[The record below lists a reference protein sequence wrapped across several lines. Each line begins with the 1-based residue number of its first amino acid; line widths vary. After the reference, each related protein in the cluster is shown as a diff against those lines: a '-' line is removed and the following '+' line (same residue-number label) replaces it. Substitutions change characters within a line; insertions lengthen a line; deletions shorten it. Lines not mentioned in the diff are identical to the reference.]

1 MRYPSTPTIFSIWDI
16 GLRRG
21 ILVDSVPIINKA
33 HAKVL
38 TGCGYNV
45 IAEANA
51 GSPAE

>member
-1 MRYPSTPTIFSIWDI
+1 MRYPSTPTIFSIW
-16 GLRRG
+16 GYWTATG